1 MFKKCA
7 VAATIAFSVFAA
19 QAASTTVTDL
29 GLVTTTTTKGTNTTN
44 GSFEDFFNFTVGAN
58 AGSILV
64 STAATFANYGV
75 SLSSLSLYLG
85 TYTTTSSLFG
95 LTPIVSSATPVFS
108 DLGGGIM
115 VDTVATKSFSLD
127 PAATYTLAVNGT
139 SVGDSRYTTIVQ
151 LAPVPEPETYAM
163 LLAGL
168 GVMGFVAR
176 RRKNTPKADTAAAAA

>member
-7 VAATIAFSVFAA
+7 IAATIACSVFAA

-29 GLVTTTTTKGTNTTN
+29 GLVTTTTTKGTDTTS
-44 GSFEDFFNFTVGAN
+44 GSFEDFFNFTVGVN

-64 STAATFANYGV
+64 STAATFSNYGV
-75 SLSSLSLYLG
+75 SLSNLALYLG
-85 TYTTTSSLFG
+85 TFSTTSSLSG
-95 LTPIVSSATPVFS
+95 LTPIVSSTSPVFS

-115 VDTVATKSFSLD
+115 VDTIASKSFSLD
-127 PAATYTLAVNGT
+127 PAATYTLAVSGT

-176 RRKNTPKADTAAAAA
+176 RRKNTRNAGDAAA

>member
-7 VAATIAFSVFAA
+7 VAATIAFSMFAA

-29 GLVTTTTTKGTNTTN
+29 GLVTTTSTKGTNTTD
-44 GSFEDFFNFTVGAN
+44 GSFEDFFNFTVGVN

-64 STAATFANYGV
+64 STAATFSNYGV
-75 SLSSLSLYLG
+75 SLTNLALYLG
-85 TYTTTSSLFG
+85 TYTTTASLSG
-95 LTPIVSSATPVFS
+95 LTPIVSSTSPVFS

-115 VDTVATKSFSLD
+115 VDTIASKSFALS

-168 GVMGFVAR
+168 GVMGFVAK
-176 RRKNTPKADTAAAAA
+176 RRKSILKSGDTTAA